1 MWTRF
6 FRYIIA
12 MYCTSPDFLGW
23 IILLVQVV
31 DVATNQH
38 VGIARIIE
46 DPERQFLVLVSDVAD
61 VFDVGRQYQ
70 LSIQFMSFLKDD
82 LRGFYRTSFVQNGQ
96 TK

>member
-1 MWTRF
+1 
-6 FRYIIA
+6 

-31 DVATNQH
+31 DVATNQL